1 MAVVEEELHDR
12 WTLELGHDRDANTTF
27 DRLLT
32 RYREPHRAYHTLA
45 HVLHVLRR
53 VDELLAV
60 VPVGDASAVRLG
72 AWYHDAVY
80 DPRAGAGVNEAASA
94 SLARRDLEALGQAT
108 GRIADVERLVMIT
121 ASHEPSE
128 GAADEAVF
136 CDADLAVL
144 GADPQAYTAYVN
156 GVRTEYDFLTT
167 DQWRVGRAAVLR
179 SLLDRESIF
188 STPPMHALEATAR
201 ANVTAELASLG

>member
-12 WTLELGHDRDANTTF
+12 WALELGRDRDAANTF

-45 HVLHVLRR
+45 HVLRVLRR
-53 VDELLAV
+53 VDELLPV
-60 VPVGDASAVRLG
+60 VPVVDAGAVRLA

-94 SLARRDLEALGQAT
+94 SLARRDLEALGQSA
-108 GRIADVERLVMIT
+108 GRVDAVERLVMVT
-121 ASHEPSE
+121 ASHRPAE
-128 GAADEAVF
+128 GAADEAVL

-144 GADPQAYTAYVN
+144 GADPQTYTAYVN
-156 GVRTEYDFLTT
+156 GIRTEYDFLAT
-167 DQWRVGRAAVLR
+167 DEWRVGRAAVLR
-179 SLLDRESIF
+179 AFLDRDTIY
-188 STPPMHALEATAR
+188 STPPMQALEATAR
-201 ANVTAELASLG
+201 ANLTAELASLG

>member
-1 MAVVEEELHDR
+1 MEEELHDR
-12 WTLELGHDRDANTTF
+12 WTLEVGHDRVASTTF

-45 HVLHVLRR
+45 HVLRVLRR

-60 VPVGDASAVRLG
+60 VPVADGGAVRLA

-80 DPRAGAGVNEAASA
+80 DPRAGVGVNEAASA
-94 SLARRDLEALGQAT
+94 SLARRDLEELGQGA
-108 GRIADVERLVMIT
+108 GRIADVERLVVVT
-121 ASHEPSE
+121 ASHHPSE
-128 GAADEAVF
+128 AAADEAVL

-144 GADPQAYTAYVN
+144 GSDPQTYTAYVN

-167 DQWRVGRAAVLR
+167 DEWRIGRAGVLR
-179 SLLDRESIF
+179 SFLDRDSIY

-201 ANVTAELASLG
+201 ANLTAELASLG

>member
-12 WTLELGHDRDANTTF
+12 WALELGRDRVATTTF

-45 HVLHVLRR
+45 HVLRVLRR

-60 VPVGDASAVRLG
+60 VPVGDAGAVRLA

-80 DPRAGAGVNEAASA
+80 DPRADAGANEAASA
-94 SLARRDLEALGQAT
+94 SLARRDLEALGQAP
-108 GRIADVERLVMIT
+108 GRIADVERLVMVT
-121 ASHEPSE
+121 TSHRPSE
-128 GAADEAVF
+128 GAPDEAVV

-144 GADPQAYTAYVN
+144 GADPSTYTAYVN

-167 DQWRVGRAAVLR
+167 DEWRVGRAAVLR
-179 SLLDRESIF
+179 AFLDRETIY

-201 ANVTAELASLG
+201 ANLTAELASLG